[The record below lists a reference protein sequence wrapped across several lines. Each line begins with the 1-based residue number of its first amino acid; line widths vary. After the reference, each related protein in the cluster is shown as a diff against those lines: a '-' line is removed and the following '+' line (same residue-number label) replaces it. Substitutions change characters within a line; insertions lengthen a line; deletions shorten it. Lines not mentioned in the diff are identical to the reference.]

1 MEGPVDWGTLGWI
14 ATIVGGCVAGA
25 FSIWFFID
33 RSIKMAV
40 SSMKKDIGE
49 QMTDLGTR
57 LSATAGLASMAE
69 KSVAELRAHI
79 AENYVTKDALAELI
93 EGNREIRT
101 SISGVH
107 QRLDRVLERMAEK

>member
-1 MEGPVDWGTLGWI
+1 
-14 ATIVGGCVAGA
+14 
-25 FSIWFFID
+25 
-33 RSIKMAV
+33 MAV
-40 SSMKKDIGE
+40 SGMKKDIGE
-49 QMTDLGTR
+49 QMADLGTR
-57 LSATAGLASMAE
+57 LSAAAGLASMAD

-93 EGNREIRT
+93 EGTREIRT